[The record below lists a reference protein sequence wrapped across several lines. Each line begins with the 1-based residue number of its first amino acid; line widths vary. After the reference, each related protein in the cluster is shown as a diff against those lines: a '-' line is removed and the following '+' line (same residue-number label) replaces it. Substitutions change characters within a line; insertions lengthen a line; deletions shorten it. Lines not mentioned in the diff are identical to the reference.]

1 MNMEHDF
8 RKIETK
14 VGKNILVKPL
24 TLKNKLGFNG
34 PFVVDVVGRS
44 GGFAL
49 FWNGDICFSIQ
60 NYSRRHINAEIQ
72 LKRQNTKWKWNICL
86 TKKVTIQENAATNEK
101 K

>member
-14 VGKNILVKPL
+14 VGKNILVKLL

-34 PFVVDVVGRS
+34 PFVVDVVRRS

-49 FWNGDICFSIQ
+49 F
-60 NYSRRHINAEIQ
+60 
-72 LKRQNTKWKWNICL
+72 
-86 TKKVTIQENAATNEK
+86 
-101 K
+101 